1 MPMNTPNPHPPTP
14 KSTEIDDGG
23 LEKKLRDY
31 HRQGGA
37 GAATDAIK
45 SLEGEIA
52 LANATNEQRLEK
64 AWPQQSKTANR

>member
-1 MPMNTPNPHPPTP
+1 MSPSNPHLPAP
-14 KSTEIDDGG
+14 KPAETDDGG

-37 GAATDAIK
+37 GAATDAVK

-64 AWPQQSKTANR
+64 ARPQQSKTANR